1 MTLTVHRTGEYIRC
15 GRDRCNN
22 IIGIVQDNRMFVKNG
37 DQMVIARE
45 CSIVCKCGYV
55 NHVALRDDST
65 S

>member
-37 DQMVIARE
+37 DQMVIGKE
-45 CSIVCKCGYV
+45 FSVVCKCTYV
-55 NHVALRDDST
+55 NHVALRDTPDS
-65 S
+65 